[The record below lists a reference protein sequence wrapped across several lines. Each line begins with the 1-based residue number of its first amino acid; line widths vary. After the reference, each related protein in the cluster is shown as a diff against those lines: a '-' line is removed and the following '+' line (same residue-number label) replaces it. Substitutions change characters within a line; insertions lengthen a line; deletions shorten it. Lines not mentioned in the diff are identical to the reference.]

1 MAGEPWRTPEA
12 RDTYAR
18 VSAACVATIES
29 TCAANVVERDRRG
42 APIGVLGMDESAEHL
57 YLLLKGRVQLSR
69 PVRSGREVLVSVLV
83 PGDVFGVVSLL
94 TRRSSYMG
102 TAEAMEAGEAM
113 VWDRATVQRLA
124 RHHPQLTANALTIAL
139 AMVAQFA
146 ARHEAL
152 MDTSAPERLAR
163 ALSDLGLQS
172 GTRSSDGIDIRIN
185 NQQLAALADVSAFTA
200 SRQLQQWERQ
210 GAVRKRRGAVRIVD
224 PDGLLLP

>member
-1 MAGEPWRTPEA
+1 MSPDGSHERELTSRLLGGVDADVQQTII
-12 RDTYAR
+12 
-18 VSAACVATIES
+18 AAAT
-29 TCAANVVERDRRG
+29 RRKIRPG
-42 APIGVLGMDESAEHL
+42 QVLCHMDEPAEFL

-94 TRRSSYMG
+94 TGRSNYMG
-102 TAEAMEAGEAM
+102 TAEAMEGGEAM
-113 VWDRATVQRLA
+113 VWDRVTVQRLA

-152 MDTSAPERLAR
+152 TDTSAPERLAR
-163 ALSDLGLQS
+163 ALSDLGVQG

-200 SRQLQQWERQ
+200 SRQLQQWERE
-210 GAVRKRRGAVRIVD
+210 GAVKKSRGAVRIVD
-224 PDGLLLP
+224 PYGLLPH